1 MAVFT
6 PVSRDALCQW
16 LTQYEVGS
24 LLEQTPIAAGIENTN
39 YFVTTGQGRFVLT
52 LFEKLQAADLPYYL
66 HLMDHLAQ
74 RGVPCPRP
82 IPDRQGAFFRMLCGK
97 PASLVTRLS
106 GQSQMAP
113 STTHCS
119 LFGDQV
125 ARLHL
130 AAADYSTHLP
140 NPRGPTW
147 WRSAA
152 TRVRPFLNAAQQ
164 DMLNA
169 ELAFQTA
176 HRFDALPRGAVHADL
191 FRDNV
196 LFDGDHVGGVID
208 FYFAGTDAWLYD
220 LAIVANDWCMTP
232 GALLDPA
239 RVTALVG
246 AYQARRAVSAV
257 EQAAWPVMLRAGAL
271 RFWLSRLYDLY
282 LPRPGEVIHPHD
294 PTWFERILTHHIKN
308 PSPWPL

>member
-6 PVSRDALCQW
+6 PVSREALSQW
-16 LTQYEVGS
+16 LTHYAVGP
-24 LLEQTPIAAGIENTN
+24 LQEQAAIAAGIENTN
-39 YFVTTGQGRFVLT
+39 YFVTTEGGRFVLT

-66 HLMDHLAQ
+66 NLMDHLAQ

-82 IPDRQGAFFRMLCGK
+82 IPDRQGQFFRMLCDK

-106 GQSQMAP
+106 GQSQMSP
-113 STTHCS
+113 NTTHCR
-119 LFGDQV
+119 LFGEQV

-130 AAADYSTHLP
+130 AAADYPDDAP
-140 NPRGPTW
+140 NPRGPSW
-147 WRSAA
+147 WLTAA
-152 TRVRPFLNAAQQ
+152 ARVRPFLDAAQN
-164 DMLNA
+164 DLLTG

-196 LFDGDHVGGVID
+196 LFDGDRVGGVID

-220 LAIVANDWCMTP
+220 LAIVVNDWCMTP
-232 GALLDPA
+232 EATLDPG
-239 RVTALVG
+239 RVQALVG

-257 EQAAWPVMLRAGAL
+257 ERAAWPVMLRAGAL
-271 RFWLSRLYDLY
+271 RFWLSRLFDLH
-282 LPRPGEVIHPHD
+282 LPRPGEVLHPHD
-294 PTWFERILTHHIKN
+294 PTWFERILKHHIKN